1 MFKNVLIISDNSIL
15 SKKVFEIIENK
26 QIADSFFTFSISPYS
41 NKDDFNI
48 LNTEI
53 KIFDLKNQEHL
64 DFIKSNYDLILS
76 IHCKQIFPS
85 DLVNNIKCINIHPGY
100 NPFNR
105 GWYPQV
111 FSIIN
116 KMPIGATIHEIDQ
129 KLDHGGII
137 AQEYVNIDS
146 FDTSE
151 SLYNKVVSKEIELLE
166 LNIESIII
174 GNYNVTIPSQE
185 GNLNFKKDFNK
196 LLKLDLDEQ
205 ITVGVLIDR
214 LRALTH
220 GAFNN
225 AYFIDPS
232 TGKKIFIGISLR
244 PEEK

>member
-1 MFKNVLIISDNSIL
+1 MNKKIFLVITALILLII
-15 SKKVFEIIENK
+15 
-26 QIADSFFTFSISPYS
+26 IAI
-41 NKDDFNI
+41 
-48 LNTEI
+48 
-53 KIFDLKNQEHL
+53 
-64 DFIKSNYDLILS
+64 
-76 IHCKQIFPS
+76 
-85 DLVNNIKCINIHPGY
+85 V
-100 NPFNR
+100 
-105 GWYPQV
+105 V